1 MVIPVIWGIATIVFL
16 LMFAVPGDP
25 ARMLIGQ
32 RDDPAAIAVIKQKFK
47 LDRPMHVQYFH
58 FLGRLATFDL
68 GRSYV
73 KKTRVRDL
81 LLGNAMPTVKLAVA
95 SIVIAV
101 VLGVSAGVVA
111 AYFRGRWIDL
121 TVITSSV
128 LGVSIP
134 VFWLGLMMM
143 LVFSVFLR
151 ILPLPDPATQD
162 LKHLI
167 LPAVTLSGIMIG
179 YIARMTRASLLEVMQ
194 QDYIRT
200 ARAKG
205 LSRRVAVIKHGLRN
219 ATIPII
225 TIIGLNFAALLGGA
239 IATETVFSWPGIGM
253 LMVKS
258 IENRD
263 LPVVEGGV
271 VVLATIFVLVNIIV
285 DVSYAFLDPRIRI
298 KRPVLFLTR
307 EQVTR
312 HRVNPVHPVQTNSS
326 ASPLQQQG
334 TKIEGEHHSGGN
346 NQEAKIDETHAGV
359 FGYLEE
365 RVHFAF
371 PVVARLIYGVPL
383 VL

>member
-16 LMFAVPGDP
+16 LMFAIPGDP

-32 RDDPAAIAVIKQKFK
+32 RDDPRAIAVIKQKFK
-47 LDRPMHVQYFH
+47 LDRPLHVQYFH
-58 FLGRLATFDL
+58 FLGRLATLDL

-81 LLGNAMPTVKLAVA
+81 LLGNAMPTVKLAAA

-121 TVITSSV
+121 TVITGSV

-298 KRPVLFLTR
+298 K
-307 EQVTR
+307 
-312 HRVNPVHPVQTNSS
+312 
-326 ASPLQQQG
+326 
-334 TKIEGEHHSGGN
+334 
-346 NQEAKIDETHAGV
+346 
-359 FGYLEE
+359 
-365 RVHFAF
+365 
-371 PVVARLIYGVPL
+371 
-383 VL
+383 

>member
-1 MVIPVIWGIATIVFL
+1 MIGYIVRRLLMVIPVIWGIATIVFL

-32 RDDPAAIAVIKQKFK
+32 RSDPAAEKVIREKFK
-47 LDRPMHVQYFH
+47 LDRPLHVQYFS
-58 FLGRLATFDL
+58 FLGRLATLDL

-73 KKTRVRDL
+73 KKTKVRDL
-81 LLGNAMPTVKLAVA
+81 LLGNAMPTVKLAAA
-95 SIVIAV
+95 SILIAV
-101 VLGVSAGVVA
+101 VLGVSAGIVA
-111 AYFRGRWIDL
+111 AYFHGRWIDL
-121 TVITSSV
+121 TVITGSV

-134 VFWLGLMMM
+134 IFWLGLMLM

-151 ILPLPDPATQD
+151 VLPLPDPATQD

-167 LPAVTLSGIMIG
+167 LPAVTLSGVMIG

-205 LSRRVAVIKHGLRN
+205 LSKRVAVLKHGLRN
-219 ATIPII
+219 ATIPIV
-225 TIIGLNFAALLGGA
+225 TIIGLNFAGLLGGA

-271 VVLATIFVLVNIIV
+271 VVLATIFVVVNIIV
-285 DVSYAFLDPRIRI
+285 DISYAFLDPRIRI
-298 KRPVLFLTR
+298 K
-307 EQVTR
+307 
-312 HRVNPVHPVQTNSS
+312 
-326 ASPLQQQG
+326 
-334 TKIEGEHHSGGN
+334 
-346 NQEAKIDETHAGV
+346 
-359 FGYLEE
+359 
-365 RVHFAF
+365 
-371 PVVARLIYGVPL
+371 
-383 VL
+383 

>member
-32 RDDPAAIAVIKQKFK
+32 RNDPEAIAVIKKKFK
-47 LDRPMHVQYFH
+47 LDRPLYVQYVH
-58 FLGRLATFDL
+58 FLGRLATLDL
-68 GRSYV
+68 GTSYV
-73 KKTRVRDL
+73 KRTKVQKL
-81 LLGNAMPTVKLAVA
+81 LLANAMPTVKLAAA

-101 VLGVSAGVVA
+101 VVGVSAGIVA
-111 AYFRGRWIDL
+111 AYFRGKWIDMA
-121 TVITSSV
+121 VITASV

-134 VFWLGLMMM
+134 VFWLGLMLL

-162 LKHLI
+162 LKYLV
-167 LPAVTLSGIMIG
+167 LPAVALSAIMVG

-205 LSRRVAVIKHGLRN
+205 LSKRAALLKHGLRN
-219 ATIPII
+219 AAIPII
-225 TIIGLNFAALLGGA
+225 TIIGLNFAGLLGGA

-258 IENRD
+258 IESRD

-271 VVLATIFVLVNIIV
+271 VVLASIFVMVNIIV
-285 DVSYAFLDPRIRI
+285 DVSYAFLDPRIRV
-298 KRPVLFLTR
+298 K
-307 EQVTR
+307 
-312 HRVNPVHPVQTNSS
+312 
-326 ASPLQQQG
+326 
-334 TKIEGEHHSGGN
+334 
-346 NQEAKIDETHAGV
+346 
-359 FGYLEE
+359 
-365 RVHFAF
+365 
-371 PVVARLIYGVPL
+371 
-383 VL
+383 